1 MSEERLRR
9 QLRAQA
15 VVNRQLHAEL
25 AEVTAQLR
33 AVQGND
39 ASAVR
44 VLWRRLEAVLPEPRG
59 VEGGAP
65 PPGCARHAAAA
76 AAAPRLR
83 RAGVRWASG
92 STTSSPRRPRRR
104 SRWPGSTRTPM
115 YLLEGTQKRAIPRM
129 LVGALLE
136 ADLGPARPITESEL
150 DEFDEGPPV
159 EVLAAPT
166 GFPFVV
172 MGGRRRP
179 IRGYPV
185 PFVMRTTTPTGSSRV
200 SRSGSPASA
209 GGPHRAAT
217 AAGGV
222 AAQPGPRPMARV
234 IRRARS
240 SAWWGRIEILAVIA
254 AALVPACGRSATSR
268 PSTRSSGPGGCR
280 SSPTR

>member
-15 VVNRQLHAEL
+15 VVNRQLHAQL
-25 AEVTAQLR
+25 AEITAQLR

-44 VLWRRLEAVLPEPRG
+44 VLWGRLEAVLPTRVASKVERRLRGALGTPPRPRQRA
-59 VEGGAP
+59 VASSGGPVGEWLDDLVAAP
-65 PPGCARHAAAA
+65 SAAAVSLA
-76 AAAPRLR
+76 R
-83 RAGVRWASG
+83 VDED
-92 STTSSPRRPRRR
+92 T
-104 SRWPGSTRTPM
+104 M

-166 GFPFVV
+166 GYPFVV

-185 PFVMRTTTPTGSSRV
+185 PLVIDEDDADRFEQGEPLRVARIARVGSL
-200 SRSGSPASA
+200 
-209 GGPHRAAT
+209 
-217 AAGGV
+217 
-222 AAQPGPRPMARV
+222 GPRPPQAASLLS
-234 IRRARS
+234 RAR
-240 SAWWGRIEILAVIA
+240 ARW
-254 AALVPACGRSATSR
+254 
-268 PSTRSSGPGGCR
+268 PG
-280 SSPTR
+280 